1 MFAGEEKLHRDEMP
15 EERLP
20 WTWKKRHFQY
30 ILKYSHLALK
40 LLSQETSKG
49 FFLSKMSQMQ

>member
-1 MFAGEEKLHRDEMP
+1 MTTLNSLEKETFSD
-15 EERLP
+15 
-20 WTWKKRHFQY
+20 

-49 FFLSKMSQMQ
+49 FFLSKMPQMQ